1 MENYSVFQR
10 KLLYIQVTVKY
21 CISNI
26 EKKNIIIQ
34 LFYSSILLK
43 TRTFCLFN
51 QISTFPASW
60 NTKKKNTR
68 ISSLLKKRKL
78 RKRLRTDM
86 STAKARNADNA
97 NDALTWICKNT
108 PTYYILTKR
117 STAWNHCR
125 RKSAAA
131 AATHSPLCVA
141 QLNNMIV
148 QNAEKA

>member
-1 MENYSVFQR
+1 MENYSALPR
-10 KLLYIQVTVKY
+10 KLLYVQVTVKY

-60 NTKKKNTR
+60 KQKKKHENK
-68 ISSLLKKRKL
+68 LLTKKRKL

-97 NDALTWICKNT
+97 NDALT
-108 PTYYILTKR
+108 
-117 STAWNHCR
+117 
-125 RKSAAA
+125 
-131 AATHSPLCVA
+131 
-141 QLNNMIV
+141 
-148 QNAEKA
+148 